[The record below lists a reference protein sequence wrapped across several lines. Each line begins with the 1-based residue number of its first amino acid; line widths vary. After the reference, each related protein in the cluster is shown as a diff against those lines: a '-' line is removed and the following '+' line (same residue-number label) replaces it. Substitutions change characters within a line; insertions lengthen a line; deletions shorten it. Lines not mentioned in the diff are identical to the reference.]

1 MQQWP
6 MMWPMSGCWGGKLAQ
21 CSSTI
26 SSTSLLRPSRWVAPC
41 CRKHNNYFKKIR
53 EFNLSI
59 VKIIMCIHVYS
70 IFWIPR
76 HSCVCFLGQVM
87 YETNKK
93 RIFSLNQS
101 KGILRI
107 LVNIQKFIYIID
119 QLNMTQKLISIN
131 NCSFDQWQL
140 QQT

>member
-1 MQQWP
+1 
-6 MMWPMSGCWGGKLAQ
+6 MSGCWGGKLAQ

-41 CRKHNNYFKKIR
+41 CSKHNNYFKKIR
-53 EFNLSI
+53 KFNLSI
-59 VKIIMCIHVYS
+59 VKIVVCIHVYS
-70 IFWIPR
+70 IFWVPR

-93 RIFSLNQS
+93 IIFSLNQS

-107 LVNIQKFIYIID
+107 LVNIQKNQIHYWLHYITL
-119 QLNMTQKLISIN
+119 LNMTQKLICIN
-131 NCSFDQWQL
+131 NFSLINDNYNKHN
-140 QQT
+140 